1 MSPYFTKIHLTDM
14 FEQCH
19 DYIKRG
25 LQSQMSE
32 LKMGETEVDLVWYYG
47 ELFQFFLGESHLP
60 QALKYSSFFQPVFST
75 TFHNCGITDYTDI

>member
-1 MSPYFTKIHLTDM
+1 M

-60 QALKYSSFFQPVFST
+60 QVF
-75 TFHNCGITDYTDI
+75 Y